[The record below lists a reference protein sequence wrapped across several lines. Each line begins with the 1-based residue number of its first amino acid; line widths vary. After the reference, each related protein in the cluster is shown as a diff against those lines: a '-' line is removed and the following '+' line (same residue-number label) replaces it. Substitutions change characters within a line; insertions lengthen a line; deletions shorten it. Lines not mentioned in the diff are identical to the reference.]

1 MKRKDG
7 LTPVFKMFLGD
18 VVVKKGRP
26 LQDNVRVNAISYINT
41 DAKYSKTELNYRG
54 QTNYTIMIKK
64 LCEFNR
70 RSEFILKV
78 LIKTLK
84 NYKGDQIMIIGHN
97 KSLLKYL
104 HDAIVDR
111 KISDVGYYV
120 GGMKPKDLKESENK
134 PVIIA
139 TYAMAEEALDIKT
152 LAILL
157 NGDSKS
163 RCAASC
169 RENFKKCRWTK
180 ISSRYYRPTSNIST
194 TLEKTT
200 NMV

>member
-1 MKRKDG
+1 
-7 LTPVFKMFLGD
+7 
-18 VVVKKGRP
+18 
-26 LQDNVRVNAISYINT
+26 
-41 DAKYSKTELNYRG
+41 
-54 QTNYTIMIKK
+54 MIKK

-111 KISDVGYYV
+111 KISDVGYYI

-157 NGDSKS
+157 MATPKVDVRQAVGRILRSVDGQKLVVDIIDQHPIFQRHWKKRRTWYNKQTFKIMHTDIEG
-163 RCAASC
+163 
-169 RENFKKCRWTK
+169 FKKDNWQLLKKRGK
-180 ISSRYYRPTSNIST
+180 IKVNIPSSDPLSIFSQG
-194 TLEKTT
+194 KCQF
-200 NMV
+200 